1 MKRCPCCNKIIS
13 GRTDKVFCDDKCR
26 NNFYYLVNSE
36 HKAIIRDVNKKLL
49 KNRGILRAVNPSG
62 RTSVPK
68 SYLDEEGFDYSCFTG
83 IYTTKKGR
91 PYYLV
96 YEQAYSMNDDE
107 ETVSLVVFYRD
118 TQTVVCE
125 EHV

>member
-26 NNFYYLVNSE
+26 NNFYYMVNSE
-36 HKAIIRDVNKKLL
+36 HKAYIRAVNKKLL
-49 KNRGILRAVNPSG
+49 KNRGILKAVNPSG
-62 RTSVPK
+62 RTTVSK
-68 SYLDEEGFDYSCFTG
+68 KYLDGEGFDYNVFTG
-83 IYTTKKGR
+83 VHVTKKGR

-96 YEQAYSMNDDE
+96 YEQAYSLDDD

-118 TQTVVCE
+118 TQAVVG
-125 EHV
+125 

>member
-1 MKRCPCCNKIIS
+1 MKRCPCCNTLIS
-13 GRTDKVFCDDKCR
+13 GRTDKIFCDDKCR
-26 NNFYYLVNSE
+26 NNFYYKVNAE
-36 HKAIIRDVNKKLL
+36 HKAFIRVVNKKLL
-49 KNRGILRAVNPSG
+49 LNRGILRAVNPSG
-62 RTSVPK
+62 RTSVLK
-68 SYLDEEGFDYSCFTG
+68 SYLDAEGFDYNYYTG
-83 IYTTKKGR
+83 IHTTKKGR

-96 YEQAYSMNDDE
+96 YEQAYSLNDDG